1 MPHAH
6 KDPTAPPALTV
17 EGAADRLAPRYRV
30 AAVEARTGIPASTLR
45 SWERRYGFPRPL
57 RTATGQRLYSDHDVA
72 LIRFLAR
79 QRAEGLSIGQVTA
92 LLRQAGT
99 EADPEQLL
107 ERLIRALGA
116 FDEAGAERCFAAA
129 VRLLGLE
136 GAALAL
142 VELAIGAIAE
152 GAGDVEGGGRVA
164 AEHFASEVL
173 RRELLRLLDAFPPGR
188 GQPLLV
194 ACGPEEQHELGAL
207 LLRLLLRARGHHV
220 VYLGPRL
227 PGPVL
232 ARAAAALD
240 PAGLAVSLTM
250 GESLERTIGWLRRDR
265 PSALWA
271 LALPGAGAVHGS
283 SRLWWGGQALL
294 EAAEAAGHLP
304 GEVVTGSAADGAD
317 TIDRGLRRRGPR

>member
-136 GAALAL
+136 GAALAAAGRL
-142 VELAIGAIAE
+142 RPGGAART
-152 GAGDVEGGGRVA
+152 GR
-164 AEHFASEVL
+164 
-173 RRELLRLLDAFPPGR
+173 PTP
-188 GQPLLV
+188 
-194 ACGPEEQHELGAL
+194 
-207 LLRLLLRARGHHV
+207 
-220 VYLGPRL
+220 
-227 PGPVL
+227 
-232 ARAAAALD
+232 AAAA
-240 PAGLAVSLTM
+240 AGA
-250 GESLERTIGWLRRDR
+250 R
-265 PSALWA
+265 PSCG
-271 LALPGAGAVHGS
+271 LPRSPPARTGAGAG
-283 SRLWWGGQALL
+283 RGGPRPGRAGGQPHH
-294 EAAEAAGHLP
+294 GGVP
-304 GEVVTGSAADGAD
+304 GAD
-317 TIDRGLRRRGPR
+317 HRLAPARSAQCPLGARPPWRRCRSWSLAALVGRPGAARGR